1 MFMIFR
7 KESVVMRRQWLWLS
21 MVLFLI
27 GMSAGQPNP
36 IIDSAFTVSP
46 VRAGGRIGLAVQ
58 CQKAE
63 DLHFYANKETAPG
76 GFALKVE
83 ATAKGVSFGPAEFPK
98 HSMFFDKAFQKDIE
112 VFVGPFTIF
121 VPIEAPR
128 KTGSAEVTV
137 KVSGIACTSKLC
149 LPPFENARP
158 VQLDFAAA
166 ASWPT
171 IQLESGI
178 QSPVPSPQIPS
189 GTVPAP
195 PSSRVSILARVGP
208 QGFSAPVAMALA
220 LLAGLSINIMPCV
233 LPILPLIVMRLVEQS
248 RQSPRRR
255 IGLGL
260 AFCGGIVLFFIV
272 FAALA
277 AGIKLTTG
285 VAVDWGDHLRYPA
298 VATALF
304 LLIVI
309 MGLFLLDVFS
319 IRLPGSISGSQGSGQ
334 GIAGSVG
341 MGFFAAILST
351 PCSGAYFG
359 MVLIWAQ
366 TQPWAVGMAAIVMM
380 GVGMALPYG
389 ILVSFPALLQKVPRP
404 GEWMDLFRKAMAFVL
419 FYLAVKLALPALS
432 GERLLNV
439 IKYAVV
445 LSFAL
450 WMWGGWVSFSTPAG
464 KKWLIRGLAI
474 LLAVASGFWL
484 LPSEPA
490 ATGTKIDWQDYDP
503 VVVNRSVAEKKPVLI
518 KFTAD
523 WCTNCK
529 VVERTVFHDS
539 EVAGM
544 LAKKGVVAMIGD
556 TTQKQYRATIDLHEI
571 YKIPGTVPTTIILTP
586 DGTQHQLLGIF
597 DKQELLQILQPLP
610 EGNK

>member
-1 MFMIFR
+1 MQ
-7 KESVVMRRQWLWLS
+7 KLWLS
-21 MVLFLI
+21 LSMILFLS
-27 GMSAGQPNP
+27 GVSSGQPN
-36 IIDSAFTVSP
+36 ITIETVISSGP
-46 VRAGGRIGLAVQ
+46 ARMDDRVGLVVQ
-58 CQKAE
+58 FQKAE

-83 ATAKGVSFGPAEFPK
+83 TTAKGISFGPAEFPK
-98 HSMFFDKAFQKDIE
+98 HSMFYDKAFEKEVE
-112 VFVGPFTIF
+112 VFVGPFTVF
-121 VPIEAPR
+121 VPIQSPPIS
-128 KTGSAEVTV
+128 GSVEVAV

-149 LPPFENARP
+149 LPPFENTQT
-158 VQLDFAAA
+158 VKLDFAKA
-166 ASWPT
+166 ASWPALQWEKAT
-171 IQLESGI
+171 AQSD
-178 QSPVPSPQIPS
+178 SPVVSSNNASSPSRISVS
-189 GTVPAP
+189 G
-195 PSSRVSILARVGP
+195 RINP

-260 AFCGGIVLFFIV
+260 AFCGGIILFFIV

-285 VAVDWGDHLRYPA
+285 VAIDWGDHLRYPA

-319 IRLPGSISGSQGSGQ
+319 IRLPGSISGAQGSGH
-334 GIAGSVG
+334 GVAGSVG

-366 TQPWAVGMAAIVMM
+366 TQPWMIGMAAIILM
-380 GVGMALPYG
+380 GVGMAVPYA

-432 GERLLNV
+432 GERLLKV
-439 IKYAVV
+439 IQYAVI

-450 WMWGGWVSFSTPAG
+450 WMWGGWVSFSTPTG

-474 LLAVASGFWL
+474 VLAVASGFWL
-484 LPSEPA
+484 LPSEPVS
-490 ATGTKIDWQDYDP
+490 GTANIDWQDYDP
-503 VVVNRSVAEKKPVLI
+503 AVVNRSITEKKPVLI

-529 VVERTVFHDS
+529 VIERTVFHDS
-539 EVAGM
+539 QVAD
-544 LAKKGVVAMIGD
+544 LIRKKAVVAMIGD
-556 TTQKQYRATIDLHEI
+556 TTQKQYRATIDLHDI
-571 YKIPGTVPTTIILTP
+571 YKIPGTVPTTIVLTP

-597 DKQELLQILQPLP
+597 EKRELLGILQPLP

>member
-1 MFMIFR
+1 
-7 KESVVMRRQWLWLS
+7 MRRQLFWLS
-21 MVLFLI
+21 MILFRF
-27 GMSAGQPNP
+27 GVSSGQPNL
-36 IIDSAFTVSP
+36 IIESVYSASP
-46 VRAGGRIGLAVQ
+46 VRTGDRIGLAVQ
-58 CQKAE
+58 FQKAE

-98 HSMFFDKAFQKDIE
+98 HSMFFDKALQKEIE

-121 VPIEAPR
+121 VPIESPPT
-128 KTGSAEVTV
+128 TGSAEVTV
-137 KVSGIACTSKLC
+137 KVSGIACTSKQC
-149 LPPFENARP
+149 LPPFENSRA
-158 VQLDFAAA
+158 VKLDFATAT
-166 ASWPT
+166 SWPT
-171 IQLESGI
+171 IQLFPGV
-178 QSPVPSPQIPS
+178 QFPTPSPQIPP
-189 GTVPAP
+189 GAVPPP

-208 QGFSAPVAMALA
+208 QGFSVPVAMALA

-248 RQSPRRR
+248 RQSSRRR

-260 AFCGGIVLFFIV
+260 AFCGGIVLFFV
-272 FAALA
+272 AFAGLA

-285 VAVDWGDHLRYPA
+285 VAIDWGDHLRYPA

-319 IRLPGSISGSQGSGQ
+319 IRLPGTIAGSQGSGQ

-366 TQPWAVGMAAIVMM
+366 TQPWVVGMAAIVMM
-380 GVGMALPYG
+380 GVGMAMPYA

-404 GEWMDLFRKAMAFVL
+404 GEWMDIFRKAMAFVL

-445 LSFAL
+445 LSFVL

-464 KKWLIRGLAI
+464 KKWLIR
-474 LLAVASGFWL
+474 LLAVVLAVGSGLWL

-490 ATGTKIDWQDYDP
+490 AGGAKIDWQDYDSAI
-503 VVVNRSVAEKKPVLI
+503 VTRSATEGKSVLI

-529 VVERTVFHDS
+529 VVDKTVFHNP
-539 EVAGM
+539 EVAD
-544 LAKKGVVAMIGD
+544 LIRKKGVLAMLGD

-597 DKQELLQILQPLP
+597 DEQELIRILQPLP
-610 EGNK
+610 EGNQ

>member
-1 MFMIFR
+1 
-7 KESVVMRRQWLWLS
+7 MRRQWLWFS
-21 MVLFLI
+21 MILFLSGVSFGQTNI
-27 GMSAGQPNP
+27 LIETVFTAG
-36 IIDSAFTVSP
+36 P
-46 VRAGGRIGLAVQ
+46 VRAGDRIGLAVQ
-58 CQKAE
+58 FLKAE
-63 DLHFYANKETAPG
+63 DLHFYANQETAPG

-83 ATAKGVSFGPAEFPK
+83 AMAKGVSFGPAEFPK

-121 VPIEAPR
+121 VPIEAPP

-149 LPPFENARP
+149 LPPFENTRT
-158 VQLDFAAA
+158 VKLDFAAA

-171 IQLESGI
+171 IQLDPEV
-178 QSPVPSPQIPS
+178 QSPTPSPQIPS
-189 GTVPAP
+189 GAVPS
-195 PSSRVSILARVGP
+195 PSSRVSILARGGP

-220 LLAGLSINIMPCV
+220 LLAGVSINIMPCV

-260 AFCGGIVLFFIV
+260 AFCGGIVLFFV
-272 FAALA
+272 AFAGLA

-319 IRLPGSISGSQGSGQ
+319 IRLPGSIAGSQGSGQ

-380 GVGMALPYG
+380 GIGMALPYAV
-389 ILVSFPALLQKVPRP
+389 LVSFPALLQKVPRP
-404 GEWMDLFRKAMAFVL
+404 GEWMDIFRKAMAFVL

-464 KKWLIRGLAI
+464 KKWLIRV
-474 LLAVASGFWL
+474 LAVVLAVGSGFWL

-490 ATGTKIDWQDYDP
+490 SGAANIDWQDYDS

-529 VVERTVFHDS
+529 VVEKTVFHDS

-544 LAKKGVVAMIGD
+544 LRKKGVVAMIGD
-556 TTQKQYRATIDLHEI
+556 TTQKQFRATIDLHDI

-597 DKQELLQILQPLP
+597 DKQELIRILQPLP